1 MMCAEGGTYYE
12 HAVTIARSKNV
23 RGPYELPEEYP
34 LMTAKGHPE
43 LELQK
48 CGHGC
53 LVDTPDGNW
62 YIAHLC
68 GRPNGNGD
76 RCMLGRETAIQNLTL
91 RDDGWFELS
100 TPDKLPRA
108 YYEVPDDVILK
119 EKPLEIRSEF
129 VGKLPD
135 EFQTL
140 RVPLDERLMKFDTEK
155 KSLILC
161 GKESMES
168 LHMQSLVGRRRM
180 DFAFEAETK
189 VKFTPISF
197 QQMAGMALYY
207 DTTNYFYLNIS
218 WDEQKGRVLSL
229 LECDHGVHKVRS
241 EQVELP
247 AQDEGICLKLV
258 VHNDKADFYW
268 SPDGIIFEK
277 IGDTLDATQ
286 LSDDYY
292 DEFKNGLR
300 FTGSFI
306 VLCCQDTSGRY
317 REAEFEKFVYR
328 VLSE

>member
-1 MMCAEGGTYYE
+1 MMKK
-12 HAVTIARSKNV
+12 AVTIFIVLSAIVGTVTTV
-23 RGPYELPEEYP
+23 RAEGD
-34 LMTAKGHPE
+34 KG
-43 LELQK
+43 LI
-48 CGHGC
+48 GI
-53 LVDTPDGNW
+53 T
-62 YIAHLC
+62 
-68 GRPNGNGD
+68 
-76 RCMLGRETAIQNLTL
+76 
-91 RDDGWFELS
+91 
-100 TPDKLPRA
+100 
-108 YYEVPDDVILK
+108 
-119 EKPLEIRSEF
+119 
-129 VGKLPD
+129 
-135 EFQTL
+135 
-140 RVPLDERLMKFDTEK
+140 
-155 KSLILC
+155 ILC

-268 SPDGIIFEK
+268 SSDGIIFEK